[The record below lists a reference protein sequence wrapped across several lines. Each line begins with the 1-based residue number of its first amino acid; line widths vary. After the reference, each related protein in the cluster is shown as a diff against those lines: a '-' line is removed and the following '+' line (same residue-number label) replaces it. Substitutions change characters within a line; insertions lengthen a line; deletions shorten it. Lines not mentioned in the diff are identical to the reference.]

1 MQQMKRGRLLCIM
14 LHVQVSYISLQ
25 KGKLVS
31 FTLKNFPYSV
41 LDPDVIQLMSIRIY
55 TFPFCLA
62 IIEKFIWM
70 LVEC

>member
-1 MQQMKRGRLLCIM
+1 M

-25 KGKLVS
+25 KGKLFP

-41 LDPDVIQLMSIRIY
+41 LDPDVIQLMNIRIY
-55 TFPFCLA
+55 TFLFCMA
-62 IIEKFIWM
+62 IIEKLIWM